1 MTQLNQANS
10 TTPRPV
16 TVVEPGQGRAAE
28 PYGGL
33 GVVFKL
39 WGEDTNGYVSV
50 VEHPFEVGA
59 LVEPHLHTRED
70 EYSIVTE
77 GAIGFRSGDREV
89 VLEAGGY
96 ITKPRGEV
104 HAMWNAGST
113 PARMIEIISPAG
125 LEKFFRDIAD
135 LFEAGRPPTMQD
147 MAVLAGN
154 YGVRFEEPPWLPD
167 LINRYN
173 LSTSPGVE
181 D

>member
-1 MTQLNQANS
+1 MRDRTARPNRPPSTTHRTTAIPSETTSTWEGDLRMTQLNQANS

-16 TVVEPGQGRAAE
+16 TVVEPGQGRAAG

-135 LFEAGRPPTMQD
+135 LF
-147 MAVLAGN
+147 
-154 YGVRFEEPPWLPD
+154 
-167 LINRYN
+167 
-173 LSTSPGVE
+173 
-181 D
+181 

>member
-1 MTQLNQANS
+1 M
-10 TTPRPV
+10 
-16 TVVEPGQGRAAE
+16 TVVEPGQGRAAG

-113 PARMIEIISPAG
+113 PARMIESLVPLGWKSSSATSLTFLKPG
-125 LEKFFRDIAD
+125 D
-135 LFEAGRPPTMQD
+135 PPQCKTWQFSQ
-147 MAVLAGN
+147 ATTVC
-154 YGVRFEEPPWLPD
+154 GVEEPPWLPD